1 MEKIIRD
8 LRKLQKRL
16 PNRRDVNVIE
26 RAIRELNQSLPDR
39 CMSASVHHTP
49 AGKRRPHFPGSRR
62 SAERH
67 ASQGPHTGLSPYL
80 TRRWPT
86 PPNPPR
92 HEPATPSELAF
103 ASRVFCAEMRRLL
116 RAASP
121 APSGVSATCRYARK
135 HPRQTPQSAKRIEFD
150 CGTNGI
156 PGYNLNCSLSLSLS
170 VTDFNLAPETMK
182 CKEDR

>member
-1 MEKIIRD
+1 MEKVIRD

-26 RAIRELNQSLPDR
+26 RTILELTRSLPDR

-49 AGKRRPHFPGSRR
+49 AGKRLPRFLGSRR
-62 SAERH
+62 SVEQH
-67 ASQGPHTGLSPYL
+67 ASQEPHTGLSPYL
-80 TRRWPT
+80 TRRWPI

-92 HEPATPSELAF
+92 HKLATPSELAF
-103 ASRVFCAEMRRLL
+103 ASQVFCAEMRRLL

-135 HPRQTPQSAKRIEFD
+135 RPRQTPLSAKRIEFH
-150 CGTNGI
+150 CETNGI
-156 PGYNLNCSLSLSLS
+156 SEYNLNCSWGLSLS